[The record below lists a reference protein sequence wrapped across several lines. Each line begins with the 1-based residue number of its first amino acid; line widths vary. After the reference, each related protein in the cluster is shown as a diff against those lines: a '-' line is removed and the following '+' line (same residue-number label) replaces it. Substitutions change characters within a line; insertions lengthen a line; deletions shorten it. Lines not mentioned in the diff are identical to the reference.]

1 MLYVTREIYH
11 TVSNSHEYIW
21 NLSRIWGRRKR
32 ARTSTRPKQV
42 RTQTECSKYDI
53 NAGFRARSF
62 HNINILLYASLI
74 RFLAQSCKISFR
86 PFWSSSKTNFCF
98 MCVCVLYSQN
108 WWWWFL
114 FISFVDVFAL
124 TLVEYIFISRGCAG
138 EREREREREY
148 YYLLF
153 SVYVY
158 KYIYHSFALLFLSV
172 LDCCY
177 SYFGDWLFFLYI
189 LYT

>member
-1 MLYVTREIYH
+1 M
-11 TVSNSHEYIW
+11 
-21 NLSRIWGRRKR
+21 R
-32 ARTSTRPKQV
+32 A
-42 RTQTECSKYDI
+42 
-53 NAGFRARSF
+53 
-62 HNINILLYASLI
+62 
-74 RFLAQSCKISFR
+74 
-86 PFWSSSKTNFCF
+86 
-98 MCVCVLYSQN
+98 CVLYSQN

-138 EREREREREY
+138 ERERERKRVY

-177 SYFGDWLFFLYI
+177 SYFGDWLFFCTSLFSCINRMPIFQCMIKHKHQIKRVLCARVCVSVCI
-189 LYT
+189 LVNIACYSTNYAVIVFQAKNNEQWAIQNL